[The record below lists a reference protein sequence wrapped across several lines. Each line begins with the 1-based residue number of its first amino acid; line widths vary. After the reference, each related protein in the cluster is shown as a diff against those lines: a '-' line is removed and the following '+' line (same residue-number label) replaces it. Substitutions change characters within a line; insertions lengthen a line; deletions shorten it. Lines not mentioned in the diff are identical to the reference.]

1 MAIKNRD
8 WIFILII
15 LAVLGTFIAI
25 SGKEKTKKIPYDAT
39 HREFYQMR
47 DANKRAIEI
56 DPLCAKCHDGVQIPF
71 PPAIRSNPER
81 GRCAASSAISSTPT
95 RSDGVAI
102 RISYAFFRTAS

>member
-1 MAIKNRD
+1 MTIKNRD

-15 LAVLGTFIAI
+15 LAVLGAFIAI

-71 PPAIRSNPER
+71 PPGHPVKPGE
-81 GRCAASSAISSTPT
+81 GPMRCLFCHKFHP
-95 RSDGVAI
+95 DKK
-102 RISYAFFRTAS
+102 